1 MDKKTL
7 LPIATAAFIVAVGL
21 LFLSAALLDLPALRV
36 KSPENHA
43 LAGVAVFFL
52 LFGCVYGYLL
62 ATEDSDM
69 EVREAAQERLQEVA
83 S

>member
-1 MDKKTL
+1 
-7 LPIATAAFIVAVGL
+7 
-21 LFLSAALLDLPALRV
+21 LRV